1 MSIADLIFYSCGIII
16 AHCTIERA
24 INKPLQHEE
33 TKMTRYPIVT
43 SRPNN
48 RRTTLSYYCCGKRI
62 FLTLL
67 FLLWIFQRI
76 VQSLQALPVV
86 TSSMEEESFPLLPPP
101 SNHHHLKKNHSEN
114 ILLYITTHFSDQ
126 HVRYFHC
133 CWPKL
138 VTESPLISSAHILI
152 AATNSTPVSET
163 ELEYLSDL
171 FSHNPSYQFRPLPSD
186 EMTKCDRYK
195 NESVRGNNPL
205 KKPVNY
211 KQCLA
216 NQGVQVGFQ
225 HGWVYNTSRTLI
237 SSSGSNAHQHQ
248 SSSSVT
254 FDWMIRINPDVLI
267 RKSSWLLETMMSSQ
281 VQGIFAICNT
291 RQLHTDFFA
300 VRPSS
305 LLGTNTTSSSLLF
318 SKMGIKANKLNHER
332 TAYREFK
339 HMLQDNDKHRLLPDV
354 DPSEGSCRVRGES
367 ASVYHVHDSCL
378 EPSNDGG
385 DDGNLHCNALD
396 GWDLGKQ

>member
-1 MSIADLIFYSCGIII
+1 M
-16 AHCTIERA
+16 
-24 INKPLQHEE
+24 
-33 TKMTRYPIVT
+33 

-48 RRTTLSYYCCGKRI
+48 RRTTLSYYYCGKRI

-76 VQSLQALPVV
+76 VQSLQALPV
-86 TSSMEEESFPLLPPP
+86 TSSIEDESIQLLPPP
-101 SNHHHLKKNHSEN
+101 PNHHLKKNHPEN

-138 VTESPLISSAHILI
+138 VSESPLISSAHILI
-152 AATNSTPVSET
+152 GATNSTPISET
-163 ELEYLSDL
+163 ELKYLSDL
-171 FSHNPSYQFRPLPSD
+171 FSHNPSYQFRPLPSE

-195 NESVRGNNPL
+195 NESLRGNNPL

-216 NQGVQVGFQ
+216 NQGVQAGFQ
-225 HGWVYNTSRTLI
+225 RGWVYNRTLI
-237 SSSGSNAHQHQ
+237 SRSNNHQQ
-248 SSSSVT
+248 SSSVT

-267 RKSSWLLETMMSSQ
+267 RKSSWLLETMMSSK
-281 VQGIFAICNT
+281 VQGIFAVCNT

-305 LLGTNTTSSSLLF
+305 LTNPSLLF
-318 SKMGIKANKLNHER
+318 SKMGIKANRLNHER
-332 TAYREFK
+332 TAYRAFK
-339 HMLQDNDKHRLLPDV
+339 HLLQDKDKHRLLPDV

-378 EPSNDGG
+378 EPPNGG
-385 DDGNLHCNALD
+385 DDSHLHCNALD